1 MLITTNT
8 VNAQMRNAVR
18 NNIKVLHKLIEFK
31 SKKDEMKYPGILF
44 LMYRWQVKVSDMI
57 DTRLN
62 NENKSQFSYF
72 SIFPQFKIKLHS
84 MHIDNIFLK
93 ELIRYHLLI
102 QFKYDENKK
111 ITHLRTRDIKNYMTS
126 IDNNNVKLQYGIKF
140 LI

>member
-1 MLITTNT
+1 
-8 VNAQMRNAVR
+8 
-18 NNIKVLHKLIEFK
+18 
-31 SKKDEMKYPGILF
+31 
-44 LMYRWQVKVSDMI
+44 
-57 DTRLN
+57 
-62 NENKSQFSYF
+62 
-72 SIFPQFKIKLHS
+72 